1 MSMVHKMRQHKINYI
16 EPNSIAEEL
25 GLEIGDELICVNGNE
40 ITDVLDYRFQ
50 TQDEEICLL
59 IQKLNGEEW
68 ELEIEKDFGE
78 DLGIGFEEGLMDE
91 YKSCRNKC
99 IFCFI
104 DQMPPGMRDTL
115 YFKDDDTRL
124 SFLQGNYVTLTN
136 LSEKDIERICYY
148 KLSPI
153 NISVHTTNPELRCKM
168 LNNRFAGNVT
178 EILRRFSDA
187 GIEMNAQIVLCKGY
201 NDGKELDRTIADLEE
216 FVPNILSCSVVPAGL
231 TKYRDNLTKL
241 TPFEPEDIR
250 RVIHQIELWQ
260 QHMLFTHNTRFVYA
274 SDEWYLKAGIPLPQ
288 NEAYEDYYQLDN
300 GVGMV
305 RLLETEVTEYLE
317 IFDELPSA
325 QERNIS
331 VATGTLVSDELQ
343 KIIQLVC
350 DRFPYLHVTVYPI
363 INEFFGDEITVAGL
377 LTGQDIYKQLSDKI
391 LGDELLLPEVM
402 LRSGEDVFL
411 DDMHLSELEN
421 ALQTRIRIV
430 QSTGSSF
437 VNAILGNNEK

>member
-1 MSMVHKMRQHKINYI
+1 MKKHKHVIQFI

-25 GLEIGDELICVNGNE
+25 GLEAGDELISVNGNE
-40 ITDVLDYRFQ
+40 ISDVLDYRFQ
-50 TQDEEICLL
+50 TQDEEITLL
-59 IQKLNGEEW
+59 IQKADGEEW

-78 DLGIGFEEGLMDE
+78 DLGIEFADGLMDE
-91 YKSCRNKC
+91 YISCKNKC

-104 DQMPPGMRDTL
+104 DQMPPGMRKSL

-153 NISVHTTNPELRCKM
+153 NISVHTTNPSLRCSM

-178 EILRRFSDA
+178 DIIRKLANA
-187 GIEMNAQIVLCKGY
+187 GIEMNTQIVLCKGY

-216 FVPNILSCSVVPAGL
+216 FIPHVLSCSVVPAGT
-231 TKYRDNLTKL
+231 TKFRDGLAKL
-241 TPFEPEDIR
+241 TSFSAEEMLT
-250 RVIHQIELWQ
+250 VIKQIELWQ
-260 QHMLFTHNTRFVYA
+260 QHMLYAHDTRFVYA
-274 SDEWYLKAGIPLPQ
+274 SDEWYLKAGVPLPQ
-288 NEAYEDYYQLDN
+288 DSDYEGYFQLDN

-305 RLLETEVTEYLE
+305 RLLQTEVCEYLE
-317 IFDELPSA
+317 TLPDNGNY
-325 QERNIS
+325 QRNIS
-331 VATGTLVSDELQ
+331 LATGTLVAEELK
-343 KIIQLVC
+343 KIIC
-350 DRFPYLHVTVYPI
+350 MITDRYPGISATVYPI
-363 INEFFGDEITVAGL
+363 NNVFFGEEITVAGL
-377 LTGQDIYKQLSDKI
+377 ITGQDLIHQLSDKA
-391 LGDELLLPEVM
+391 LGEALLLPEVM

-411 DDMHLSELEN
+411 DDIHLSQLEK

-437 VNAILGNNEK
+437 VNAILGIEE

>member
-25 GLEIGDELICVNGNE
+25 GLEIGDELVCVNGNE

-59 IQKLNGEEW
+59 IQKQNGEEW

-168 LNNRFAGNVT
+168 LNNRFAGNV
-178 EILRRFSDA
+178 IDIIKRFADA

-201 NDGKELDRTIADLEE
+201 NDGKELDCTIADLEE
-216 FVPNILSCSVVPAGL
+216 FIPNIISCSVVPAGI
-231 TKYRDNLTKL
+231 TKYRDNLTPL
-241 TPFEPEDIR
+241 SSFEPMEMQNVIR
-250 RVIHQIELWQ
+250 QIELWQ
-260 QHMLFTHNTRFVYA
+260 QHMLYAHNTRFVYA
-274 SDEWYLKAGIPLPQ
+274 SDEWYLKAGLLLP
-288 NEAYEDYYQLDN
+288 EDEDYEGYYQLDN

-305 RLLETEVTEYLE
+305 RLLKTEVTDYLE
-317 IFDELPSA
+317 TLSDSPRKRSLSI
-325 QERNIS
+325 
-331 VATGTLVSDELQ
+331 ATGTLVATELQ
-343 KIIQLVC
+343 NIISIIC
-350 DRFPYLHVTVYPI
+350 EKFPDLHVTVYPI
-363 INEFFGDEITVAGL
+363 KNEFFGDEITVAGL
-377 LTGQDIYKQLSDKI
+377 LTGNDILHQLSDKN

-411 DDMHLSELEN
+411 DDMHLCELEN

-430 QSTGSSF
+430 QSTGSAF